1 MSPETSRSAPQ
12 RAPGRAAPDSA
23 LDPGPDLALYLVTDR
38 GLCGARGVAETV
50 RRAVD
55 GGVGIVQL
63 RDKHADAAEQLR
75 EAERIAAAIDGRA
88 AFVINDRLD
97 VALAARERGI
107 PVDGVHLGQG
117 DTAVLRAREA
127 LGPNAI
133 IGLTA
138 NTDAHLAA
146 LARLP
151 RGTVDHIGVGVI
163 RPTSTK
169 PDHPPALGI
178 AGFAR
183 LAEASSVP
191 CVAIGGV
198 GLADAAAL
206 RQAGA
211 AGIAVVSALCAAPDP
226 ELAARELLAAWGAG
240 ASARAAAAGAAAGT
254 GAKEGAI

>member
-1 MSPETSRSAPQ
+1 MSL
-12 RAPGRAAPDSA
+12 G
-23 LDPGPDLALYLVTDR
+23 LYLVTDR
-38 GLCGARGVAETV
+38 ALCGARGVVETV

-63 RDKHADAAEQLR
+63 REKHADDAEQLR
-75 EAERIAAAIDGRA
+75 QAERIAAAIDGRA
-88 AFVINDRLD
+88 TFVINDRLD
-97 VALAARERGI
+97 VAHAARERGI

-117 DTAVLRAREA
+117 DAAALRAREE
-127 LGPNAI
+127 LGPDAI

-138 NTDAHLAA
+138 NTPEHLAA

-151 RGTVDHIGVGVI
+151 RGTVDHLGVGVI

-178 AGFAR
+178 EGFAL
-183 LAEASSVP
+183 LAAAAPVP

-198 GLADAAAL
+198 GLSDAAQL
-206 RQAGA
+206 RRAGA

-226 ELAARELLAAWGAG
+226 ELAARELLAAWNEGADRGAPGGIETSGVQTGTRSTGTKSASAETSG
-240 ASARAAAAGAAAGT
+240 ASR
-254 GAKEGAI
+254 